1 MRRLA
6 LAVLVAA
13 ILVVGCRPSGVSPA
27 DLEAWSDHLED
38 VTPSARQPPLTRQLL
53 NVAIRTGVPVVCPA
67 LVGQAAPEWRSFV
80 DATCDAIV
88 ASDDPFT
95 TTVELLP
102 ALCAGDPPLG
112 ATVFPNLAPALTAT
126 CPLLVRLPGLLGL
139 TRYAPVPLL

>member
-1 MRRLA
+1 V
-6 LAVLVAA
+6 AVLLAA
-13 ILVVGCRPSGVSPA
+13 VLFVGCRPSGVSPE

-38 VTPSARQPPLTRQLL
+38 VTPSTRQPPLARQLL
-53 NVAIRTGVPVVCPA
+53 NVVIRAGVPFVCPA

-102 ALCAGDPPLG
+102 ALCARDPPLG
-112 ATVFPNLAPALTAT
+112 GTVFPNLAPALTAT
-126 CPLLVRLPGLLGL
+126 CPLLLQLPGLLGL
-139 TRYAPVPLL
+139 ARYVPVPLL